1 MIYLNF
7 VDDGEGKQASIMIHI
22 ARREEKSSL
31 QPVTRNSSKPFYL
44 SERDLKEDAAFG
56 TYTREKERLVCTYYL
71 DALDVAAASSSATA
85 TAVAVAVAV
94 AAAAVAVP

>member
-1 MIYLNF
+1 M
-7 VDDGEGKQASIMIHI
+7 EKASIMIHI

-56 TYTREKERLVCTYYL
+56 TYTREKERASERLVCTYYL

-94 AAAAVAVP
+94 AAVAVP